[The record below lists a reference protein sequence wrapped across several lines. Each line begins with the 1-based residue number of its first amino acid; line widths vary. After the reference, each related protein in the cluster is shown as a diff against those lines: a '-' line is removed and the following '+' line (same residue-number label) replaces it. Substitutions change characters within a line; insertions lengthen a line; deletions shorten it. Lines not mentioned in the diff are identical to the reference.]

1 MAIPQDTTLDNA
13 DTGEVTPAQLAAAW
27 KKRGGFDSLRKQ
39 LLADYLRSPEKDKLM
54 SDLDNLLPALL
65 ASTPSIARQDKKDR
79 PSAVIRTMTQ
89 IETLKPQVKGVERRL
104 RDEEDTAKRIRTEL
118 KRSLCDLKGVPFV
131 EEDAV
136 NSPSQKADTQ
146 SKDVAPIVSQ
156 EPQRPDEPSSSKG
169 VTDPLSAL
177 GPSGGATMSDDS
189 PAAVTSEGP
198 AVAAVDN
205 VKAEVPEVPVGAPLE
220 GDAARAS
227 PTPASDAP
235 AAGIMPSP
243 GGVASVA
250 GDADVEMT
258 PAPDAAA

>member
-1 MAIPQDTTLDNA
+1 MRGGERDRRRLDFSTRVAAGHSGLQRLSLDEMAIPQDTTLDNA

-39 LLADYLRSPEKDKLM
+39 LLADYLRSVSLYALDGCREEIVVLTGSPRAQPEKDKLM

-169 VTDPLSAL
+169 AFPTLNLAALRPHIILKLS
-177 GPSGGATMSDDS
+177 
-189 PAAVTSEGP
+189 
-198 AVAAVDN
+198 
-205 VKAEVPEVPVGAPLE
+205 
-220 GDAARAS
+220 
-227 PTPASDAP
+227 
-235 AAGIMPSP
+235 
-243 GGVASVA
+243 
-250 GDADVEMT
+250 
-258 PAPDAAA
+258 